1 MLSLGCHV
9 DFILMLK
16 KRVIIISK
24 LEYDLLA
31 DSSDTGSVHTR
42 VCIYVYVCVCGRGR
56 GGEGGCTY
64 YLYAQTVTI
73 CTILE
78 KWCFTRFIKEGF
90 AI

>member
-42 VCIYVYVCVCGRGR
+42 VCVSVYVCVCGGGAGR
-56 GGEGGCTY
+56 GDV
-64 YLYAQTVTI
+64 LTI
-73 CTILE
+73 YMPRPLLFVPFW
-78 KWCFTRFIKEGF
+78 KNGVLP
-90 AI
+90 AL